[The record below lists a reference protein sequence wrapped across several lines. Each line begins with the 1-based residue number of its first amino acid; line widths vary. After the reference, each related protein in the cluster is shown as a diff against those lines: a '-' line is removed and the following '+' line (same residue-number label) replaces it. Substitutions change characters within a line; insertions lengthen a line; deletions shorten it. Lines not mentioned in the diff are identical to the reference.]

1 MDGDILA
8 AVVARRAYL
17 RAAFRVNASKELW
30 NDIKACERL
39 ILKLEPSFSLLA
51 LSVTPAGP
59 SLVQQM
65 TPAFPGQFA
74 LSAPKN

>member
-17 RAAFRVNASKELW
+17 RAAFGVTNSKELW

-51 LSVTPAGP
+51 LSATPAGP
-59 SLVQQM
+59 SLVRQM
-65 TPAFPGQFA
+65 TPAFLGQFA
-74 LSAPKN
+74 LAAPKD